1 MKELIWKVAYAYA
14 EAVALI
20 VIAPMLFM
28 YRVSKDNSVVCR
40 SCYNAIAWIKNEV
53 EELRLL
59 VYEEI
64 IPGES

>member
-1 MKELIWKVAYAYA
+1 MKKLFWKVAYAYV

-28 YRVSKDNSVVCR
+28 YRVSKDNSVVRR
-40 SCYNAIAWIKNEV
+40 SCYNVIARIKNEV
-53 EELRLL
+53 EELRFL

>member
-1 MKELIWKVAYAYA
+1 MKKLFWKVAYAYV

-40 SCYNAIAWIKNEV
+40 SCYNVIARIKNEV
-53 EELRLL
+53 EELRFL